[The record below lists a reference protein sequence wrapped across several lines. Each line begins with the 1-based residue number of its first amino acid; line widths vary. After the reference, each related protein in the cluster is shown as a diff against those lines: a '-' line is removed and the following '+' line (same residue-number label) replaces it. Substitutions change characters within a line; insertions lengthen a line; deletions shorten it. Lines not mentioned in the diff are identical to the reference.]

1 VGLYYGNYISEE
13 QVRYAGGNREIL
25 IDVNLHRACDN
36 LQLTYTRWDNA
47 NEKNP
52 QGENFLFWTQR
63 FLQQKVPVIG
73 GFYLQERDGDKGL
86 NLPIPLPLS
95 LSLSSQ
101 PFSSLTLSPLCPLL
115 SALSSL
121 PSRSLT

>member
-36 LQLTYTRWDNA
+36 LQLTYTRWDNS

-52 QGENFLFWTQR
+52 QGENFLLWSQE
-63 FLQQKVPVIG
+63 FLQQQIPVIG

-86 NLPIPLPLS
+86 ELLPSFSFHFLLLSSLSVSPSLPLS
-95 LSLSSQ
+95 
-101 PFSSLTLSPLCPLL
+101 PRLL
-115 SALSSL
+115 RL
-121 PSRSLT
+121 